1 MTEDIRYNES
11 IQQTLCEVMNE
22 ERNSIRREKNRARLT
37 QYIRCCG
44 LNEDLLDD
52 IEAVDKTASSK
63 IVADIDIDNESRISP
78 AKEEKHDLLF
88 RIKYDPYRFT
98 NSMNEFFSATNR
110 NRTIDMS
117 KDELDEL
124 NAFVRDIKERIYIL
138 GENARFI
145 DEMSEVLFVCGN
157 KLTVDYLSEFSDEN

>member
-1 MTEDIRYNES
+1 MDKD
-11 IQQTLCEVMNE
+11 L
-22 ERNSIRREKNRARLT
+22 L
-37 QYIRCCG
+37 
-44 LNEDLLDD
+44 LEDLLDD

-63 IVADIDIDNESRISP
+63 IVADIVIDDETRISP
-78 AKEEKHDLLF
+78 VKAEKHDLLF